1 MAIAI
6 CLFQSRWGKF
16 SPVSHSFPYKFKI
29 FSHCSCAGSERRLEP
44 WVCAMS
50 TASKSLLTAVSL
62 AEVDE
67 WNGFLVAVSVSV
79 FPLLLRYKRR
89 LRDGNVNHKMFTNS
103 KEKYSTIFM
112 SASDSLLHLYTLRCL
127 KLACKHTHTEH
138 NAVMCP
144 DRDCSVCYQQQ
155 QERYTLRP
163 KISRFVKNQ
172 TFK

>member
-1 MAIAI
+1 
-6 CLFQSRWGKF
+6 
-16 SPVSHSFPYKFKI
+16 
-29 FSHCSCAGSERRLEP
+29 
-44 WVCAMS
+44 MS

-138 NAVMCP
+138 NAV
-144 DRDCSVCYQQQ
+144 SVRIETAQSVTSNSKKDTPSVQKY
-155 QERYTLRP
+155 LAL
-163 KISRFVKNQ
+163 
-172 TFK
+172 